1 MVQLEVQDSESESTS
16 RLTWKRFQWP
26 GQRESES
33 EPEYICQ
40 PETRSNNLKL
50 AAGSKP
56 EGRRGRPGGRL
67 SLAALSLAAR
77 GPSWHFQCQG
87 IPGQPGGPSLT
98 GWTQIMI
105 QLQVA
110 SGTGQV
116 ESSYSTATARLA
128 QLRVRVPAPAA
139 SPDSEPAKPD
149 SETQAQNAP
158 GPYVYCHQ
166 QYEPPAGHA
175 AYRHAARAENLMIH
189 LIQIRLPRISSDI
202 ISVYII
208 SV

>member
-1 MVQLEVQDSESESTS
+1 
-16 RLTWKRFQWP
+16 
-26 GQRESES
+26 
-33 EPEYICQ
+33 
-40 PETRSNNLKL
+40 
-50 AAGSKP
+50 
-56 EGRRGRPGGRL
+56 
-67 SLAALSLAAR
+67 
-77 GPSWHFQCQG
+77 
-87 IPGQPGGPSLT
+87 
-98 GWTQIMI
+98 MI

-149 SETQAQNAP
+149 SPAETQAQNAP

-189 LIQIRLPRISSDI
+189 LIQI
-202 ISVYII
+202 
-208 SV
+208 